1 MRFIFLAFAD
11 AALALCAS
19 IKRNNSLNFMRKHLV
34 VLASVMVGLAVV
46 TAPAQPG
53 PPHGPSF
60 DGAMAKLF
68 GDINGFSATM
78 EFHSAGS
85 SGREMVMP
93 GKIAF
98 LDGKSRFDMDMSTMQ
113 GGGVPPQAAARMK
126 QMGMGKMSTISLGDK
141 KVSYMVYPDMKAYIE
156 NPPQTQTTTAAPTD
170 YKTEVTKIG
179 EESIDGHNC
188 IKNKVVVT
196 GADGVPH
203 ESTIWNA
210 TDLKQF
216 PVKIQMTSDNSSTTM
231 LFKDVKLEK
240 PDASQFELPADFTK
254 YDSMMSLMMSRAR
267 AGRPQ

>member
-1 MRFIFLAFAD
+1 
-11 AALALCAS
+11 
-19 IKRNNSLNFMRKHLV
+19 MRKHNV
-34 VLASVMVGLAVV
+34 VLASVILGLALV
-46 TAPAQPG
+46 TVRAQPG

-85 SGREMVMP
+85 SGSEVVMP

-113 GGGVPPQAAARMK
+113 GGHMSPQASAHMK
-126 QMGMGKMSTISLGDK
+126 QMGMGKMSALALGDK
-141 KVSYMVYPDMKAYIE
+141 KVSYMLYPDMKAYIE
-156 NPPQTQTTTAAPTD
+156 NPTTATAAAAPAD
-170 YKTEVTKIG
+170 YKTEVTKLG
-179 EESIDGHNC
+179 EESVDGHNC
-188 IKNKVVVT
+188 VKNKVVVT
-196 GADGVPH
+196 GPDGVPH

-210 TDLKQF
+210 SDLKQF
-216 PVKIQMTSDNSSTTM
+216 PIKIQTMSGNSSTTM
-231 LFKDVKLEK
+231 IFKDVKLDK
-240 PDASQFELPADFTK
+240 PDASEFEVPSDFTK